1 MNLNIIKVIKGR
13 EYMIRVKKKSFLIIT
28 FLGPILFAA
37 VTLLPAIIMGL
48 AKEEA
53 KNVAVVDRSGIVLS
67 YLKSDDSVKFL
78 DYSSMNPDSVKY
90 KMDALGLDAT
100 LSVSPLDST
109 TKSVSV
115 VSFSKK
121 PLGVVL
127 IKTIENAVN
136 TAVTDYRIASY
147 HIDGLDKI
155 MKDVRSHISLTTYKL
170 NDSGDLS
177 LTDSNI
183 YMFISMALGMI
194 IYMFITMF
202 SSMVM
207 SGVVEEK
214 SSRVVEV
221 LISSVKS
228 TELMFGKII
237 GIALVAVTQF
247 LLWIVLTGIL
257 ISVVGMFLGPELAS
271 SVANPSV
278 TSTLGS
284 GDMNGLL
291 LGESNQGTILST
303 LCSLNYVS
311 ILSYF
316 IVYFILGYL
325 LYASLFAA
333 IGSASENEADTQQ
346 LAVPV
351 TIPLLIGFFISIY
364 AFKAPDS
371 AVVFWGSMIPFTSP
385 IVMMSRIPL
394 GVPVWQIALS
404 LVLLAGTFVLLA
416 WMSAKIY
423 NIGILMFG
431 KKSTFKDL
439 WKWIKQK

>member
-1 MNLNIIKVIKGR
+1 MNINIIKVIIGR

-78 DYSSMNPDSVKY
+78 DYSSINPDSVKY

>member
-1 MNLNIIKVIKGR
+1 MNLNIIKVIIGR

-228 TELMFGKII
+228 TELLFGKII

>member
-1 MNLNIIKVIKGR
+1 MNLNIIKVIIGR

-278 TSTLGS
+278 TSTLGG
-284 GDMNGLL
+284 GDVNGVL
-291 LGESNQGTILST
+291 LGGSNQGTILST

>member
-1 MNLNIIKVIKGR
+1 
-13 EYMIRVKKKSFLIIT
+13 
-28 FLGPILFAA
+28 
-37 VTLLPAIIMGL
+37 
-48 AKEEA
+48 
-53 KNVAVVDRSGIVLS
+53 
-67 YLKSDDSVKFL
+67 
-78 DYSSMNPDSVKY
+78 
-90 KMDALGLDAT
+90 
-100 LSVSPLDST
+100 
-109 TKSVSV
+109 
-115 VSFSKK
+115 
-121 PLGVVL
+121 
-127 IKTIENAVN
+127 
-136 TAVTDYRIASY
+136 
-147 HIDGLDKI
+147 
-155 MKDVRSHISLTTYKL
+155 
-170 NDSGDLS
+170 
-177 LTDSNI
+177 
-183 YMFISMALGMI
+183 
-194 IYMFITMF
+194 
-202 SSMVM
+202 
-207 SGVVEEK
+207 
-214 SSRVVEV
+214 
-221 LISSVKS
+221 
-228 TELMFGKII
+228 
-237 GIALVAVTQF
+237 
-247 LLWIVLTGIL
+247 
-257 ISVVGMFLGPELAS
+257 
-271 SVANPSV
+271 
-278 TSTLGS
+278 
-284 GDMNGLL
+284 MNGLL

>member
-1 MNLNIIKVIKGR
+1 MNINIIKVIIGR

-78 DYSSMNPDSVKY
+78 DYSSMNIDSLKC

-278 TSTLGS
+278 TSTLGG
-284 GDMNGLL
+284 GDVNGVL
-291 LGESNQGTILST
+291 LGGSNQGTLLST

>member
-1 MNLNIIKVIKGR
+1 MNLNIIKVIIGR

>member
-1 MNLNIIKVIKGR
+1 MNINIIKVIIGR

>member
-1 MNLNIIKVIKGR
+1 MNINIIKVIIGR

-28 FLGPILFAA
+28 FLGPILFAT
-37 VTLLPAIIMGL
+37 VTLLPAIILRL

-78 DYSSMNPDSVKY
+78 DYSSMNPDSLKC

-109 TKSVSV
+109 TKSVSI

-136 TAVTDYRIASY
+136 NAVTDYRIDSY

-278 TSTLGS
+278 TSTLGG
-284 GDMNGLL
+284 GDVNGVL
-291 LGESNQGTILST
+291 LGGSNQGTLLST

-316 IVYFILGYL
+316 IAYFILGYL

-404 LVLLAGTFVLLA
+404 LVLLVGTFVLLA

>member
-1 MNLNIIKVIKGR
+1 MNLNIIKVIIGR

-183 YMFISMALGMI
+183 YMFISMALGTVS
-194 IYMFITMF
+194 YTH
-202 SSMVM
+202 
-207 SGVVEEK
+207 
-214 SSRVVEV
+214 
-221 LISSVKS
+221 
-228 TELMFGKII
+228 
-237 GIALVAVTQF
+237 
-247 LLWIVLTGIL
+247 LTL
-257 ISVVGMFLGPELAS
+257 PTT
-271 SVANPSV
+271 P
-278 TSTLGS
+278 
-284 GDMNGLL
+284 
-291 LGESNQGTILST
+291 
-303 LCSLNYVS
+303 YV
-311 ILSYF
+311 
-316 IVYFILGYL
+316 
-325 LYASLFAA
+325 
-333 IGSASENEADTQQ
+333 
-346 LAVPV
+346 
-351 TIPLLIGFFISIY
+351 
-364 AFKAPDS
+364 
-371 AVVFWGSMIPFTSP
+371 
-385 IVMMSRIPL
+385 
-394 GVPVWQIALS
+394 
-404 LVLLAGTFVLLA
+404 
-416 WMSAKIY
+416 
-423 NIGILMFG
+423 
-431 KKSTFKDL
+431 
-439 WKWIKQK
+439 

>member
-1 MNLNIIKVIKGR
+1 MNLNIIKVIIGR

-78 DYSSMNPDSVKY
+78 DYSSINPDSVKY